1 MNELDCS
8 QVEGL
13 LVDYSDREL
22 EAELTTLV
30 EAHVERCTECRS
42 RLARLDASLSLASEV
57 WQQSARS
64 VDDVDVTPG
73 QRDRSTARRAV
84 LALAS
89 LAAILLIGLF
99 AWQSA
104 TLEDT
109 PLAENP
115 ESQQQTSK
123 PILADT
129 NDENNSHNE
138 IENPEQDLLA
148 LIDRMERRA
157 RLQVSL
163 ELLEQTPSL
172 HSYAEEAKQYLA
184 SAYGDLDSAEAPG
197 TNDPSGTQEERL

>member
-13 LVDYSDREL
+13 LVDYSDGEL
-22 EAELTTLV
+22 EAELTTRV
-30 EAHVERCTECRS
+30 EAHVERCTECQS
-42 RLARLDASLSLASEV
+42 RLARLDTSLSLASEV

-64 VDDVDVTPG
+64 IGDVHVTPG
-73 QRDRSTARRAV
+73 QRDRRNARRAV

-89 LAAILLIGLF
+89 LAAVLLIGLF

-104 TLEDT
+104 TQKDT
-109 PLAENP
+109 PLADKP
-115 ESQQQTSK
+115 ESQQETPE

-129 NDENNSHNE
+129 NNEDTSHTE
-138 IENPEQDLLA
+138 VETSEQDLLA
-148 LIDRMERRA
+148 VIDRMERRA

-184 SAYGDLDSAEAPG
+184 SAYGDLDGAEASG